1 MIGAS
6 RKQLGGR
13 WAALF
18 ATALAFESTLARA
31 DDAPSRAPDDPPAP
45 TAPPSAETPPPGDA
59 AADEARARH
68 RRGIQLFDEGDF
80 RLALLE
86 LERAYALH
94 PSHRVLYNIAQVHYQ
109 LGEYAKALAAFERYL
124 HDGGDDIAA
133 ARRAEVEADLATLRT
148 RVGTLTV
155 RVNVEDAD
163 LVLNEQPLGRAPV
176 ERVVVDA
183 GTLKLQVSRPGY
195 GTTTRVV
202 KLAGGD
208 TVLVRIE
215 LVRTTTDVVVR
226 SEGLSALAT
235 GSWIVTGALAA
246 SAVGFGV
253 AANGAKNRY
262 EDKLAT
268 PIDGSPA
275 EAAADLERRRSLVT
289 GLAITTDALIGAT
302 VIGAGV
308 SLYLTLRGKP
318 APTTIVRPLSKGATW
333 AVSF

>member
-1 MIGAS
+1 MMGS
-6 RKQLGGR
+6 SGRQLGGR

-18 ATALAFESTLARA
+18 ATALTLESTLARA
-31 DDAPSRAPDDPPAP
+31 DEPTANPPESSPSP
-45 TAPPSAETPPPGDA
+45 TAPVDA

-109 LGEYAKALAAFERYL
+109 LGEYSKALTAFERYL
-124 HDGGDDIAA
+124 KEGGDDVAA
-133 ARRAEVEADLATLRT
+133 SRRAEVEGDLATLRT
-148 RVGTLTV
+148 RVGTLSV
-155 RVNVEDAD
+155 QVSVDDVD
-163 LVLNEQPLGRAPV
+163 LLLNEQPFGRAPLD
-176 ERVVVDA
+176 RVLVDA
-183 GTLKLQVSRPGY
+183 GTLKLQASRPGY
-195 GTTTRVV
+195 VTATRVV

-208 TVLVRIE
+208 SAIVRID
-215 LVRTTTDVVVR
+215 LVKATTDVVVKT
-226 SEGLSALAT
+226 EGMSTLAT
-235 GSWIVTGALAA
+235 GSWIATGALAA
-246 SAVGFGV
+246 AAVGFGV

-275 EAAADLERRRSLVT
+275 EAASDLERRRGVVT

-308 SLYLTLRGKP
+308 SLYLTLRGKT
-318 APTTIVRPLSKGATW
+318 APTTVVRPLSLSKGAAW
-333 AVSF
+333 SVRF